1 MNGISDSF
9 ISYFGII
16 AIDCHPYLFI
26 YYNITYAYIR
36 SVFTIMTF
44 EYIILICL
52 GLFVIFVSYKLG
64 RHVRSVPENI
74 FNKNISVVYLEEV
87 GK

>member
-1 MNGISDSF
+1 MNGISDSY
-9 ISYFGII
+9 ILYFGGKV
-16 AIDCHPYLFI
+16 IDYYLHLFI
-26 YYNITYAYIR
+26 YT
-36 SVFTIMTF
+36 VVMF
-44 EYIILICL
+44 EYMIIICL
-52 GLFVIFVSYKLG
+52 ELLVIFVNYKLG

>member
-1 MNGISDSF
+1 
-9 ISYFGII
+9 
-16 AIDCHPYLFI
+16 
-26 YYNITYAYIR
+26 
-36 SVFTIMTF
+36 MTF

>member
-1 MNGISDSF
+1 
-9 ISYFGII
+9 
-16 AIDCHPYLFI
+16 
-26 YYNITYAYIR
+26 
-36 SVFTIMTF
+36 MTF
-44 EYIILICL
+44 EYTIFVCSE
-52 GLFVIFVSYKLG
+52 LFVTFVSYKLG

>member
-26 YYNITYAYIR
+26 YNN
-36 SVFTIMTF
+36 MTF
-44 EYIILICL
+44 EYTILICL

-64 RHVRSVPENI
+64 RHVRSAPENI

>member
-26 YYNITYAYIR
+26 YYNITYA
-36 SVFTIMTF
+36 SF
-44 EYIILICL
+44 EYTILICL

>member
-1 MNGISDSF
+1 MF
-9 ISYFGII
+9 WKKSYRLFP
-16 AIDCHPYLFI
+16 CLFI
-26 YYNITYAYIR
+26 YLDITYAYIR
-36 SVFTIMTF
+36 STIF
-44 EYIILICL
+44 VSSE
-52 GLFVIFVSYKLG
+52 LFVTFVSYKLG